1 MGLEFGECVMWRRRP
16 VGSNLAKLA
25 VLWDV
30 GVYLGVKGSTGEIII
45 GNGDGVWRTRTVRRR
60 PEELR
65 WRAEEIEKIK
75 GLPWDHEGEKK
86 EDKVVK
92 LERLP
97 EELMQQEKGD
107 HQGGV
112 ETGVCVRHEAGGL
125 REVRLQPRLPGMPG
139 FANGHHQAEATPQCR
154 QRMEKEMG
162 ELERVKNA
170 KRRREEFLEKVTVPA
185 DGEVVDEDSVK
196 KTSKNYDIKIDDDE
210 MTLDGRAASS
220 GIDSERKR
228 TWQEIDGQDSA
239 SKSKKEKHEFDKE
252 GDVDMGAMEVN
263 IEEDERS
270 KWEYDEDQDGEFDPK
285 LPKGARLEEVNFM
298 QNIGVWEPSTWEEC
312 MQKTGKA
319 PITTKWVDVDKG
331 RDGEVLIR
339 SRLVARENKNDE
351 RNFDVFAAT
360 PPQEMKR
367 LLFRMARVKGS
378 LGGND
383 KDGQVKLMYI
393 DVKKAHLNDDDFA
406 YITLPKKVGGG
417 VGRLRRWLYGMR
429 PAASAW
435 EEHYAANLKN
445 EGYERGRAA
454 PTAFTNK
461 ETGVRVVVWGDD
473 FTFLGRER
481 YLKEIGAK
489 MG

>member
-1 MGLEFGECVMWRRRP
+1 
-16 VGSNLAKLA
+16 
-25 VLWDV
+25 
-30 GVYLGVKGSTGEIII
+30 
-45 GNGDGVWRTRTVRRR
+45 
-60 PEELR
+60 
-65 WRAEEIEKIK
+65 
-75 GLPWDHEGEKK
+75 
-86 EDKVVK
+86 
-92 LERLP
+92 
-97 EELMQQEKGD
+97 MQQEKQTIKEELKQPCAFHTKREDYEKYGYSR
-107 HQGGV
+107 GCPGCRALL
-112 ETGVCVRHEAGGL
+112 TGTTKQKH
-125 REVRLQPRLPGMPG
+125 
-139 FANGHHQAEATPQCR
+139 TPQCR

-185 DGEVVDEDSVK
+185 DGEVADEDSVK

-220 GIDSERKR
+220 GINESERKR

-239 SKSKKEKHEFDKE
+239 SKSKKEKHEIDKE

-263 IEEDERS
+263 IEEDEWG
-270 KWEYDEDQDGEFDPK
+270 KWEYDEDHDGEFDPK
-285 LPKGARLEEVNFM
+285 LLKEARLEEVNFM

-339 SRLVARENKNDE
+339 SRLVARDFKNKNDE

-360 PPQEMKR
+360 PPLEMKR

-378 LGGND
+378 VGGND
-383 KDGQVKLMYI
+383 KDGHVKLMYI
-393 DVKKAHLNDDDFA
+393 DVKKAHLNGEVDYDDFA
-406 YITLPKKVGGG
+406 YITLPKEVGGG

-445 EGYERGRAA
+445 EGYERDVLRRRHSRTRRPASGSWSGATTSRSSGGRG
-454 PTAFTNK
+454 TS
-461 ETGVRVVVWGDD
+461 RRS
-473 FTFLGRER
+473 GRR
-481 YLKEIGAK
+481 WLSG
-489 MG
+489 MTSRSVG